1 MTDTI
6 SAISSPFGEG
16 AIGVLRLSGPQ
27 SHSILTRLFSGKLA
41 KARELSHGRLEKD
54 GTMLDD
60 VLATK
65 FDAPRSY
72 TGEDMAE
79 IFCHG
84 GLLVTRRILD
94 ALLEEGARLAE
105 PGEFSF
111 RAFSNGKMDLTQAEA
126 VMDVI
131 HAQTDLALRASQQQ
145 LAGRLGHAMDALRTS
160 LLQILAHLE
169 AYIDFPDEDID
180 PDTGQSFLTRIET
193 VSTEIAKLL
202 ATADRGR
209 ILREGV
215 RTVIYGEP
223 NVGKSS
229 LLNALSGF
237 DRAIVSPTPGTT
249 RDVIEESVNIGGIRL
264 ILMDTAG
271 IRDTSDEIEK
281 QGVARSQK
289 AHDEADLIIEVHA
302 ANLPLP
308 SNSNVS
314 KNTLLVANKADLG
327 VHPSW
332 TDHAVLVSC
341 LQETGFDDLE
351 AAILQKVFGGGAQL
365 DNASAAINAR
375 HKNCLQRA
383 QSGCI
388 AAMTGL
394 RENLAIELI
403 SIELHSALDAIG
415 EVMGKVES
423 DDILGEIFSTFCIG
437 K

>member
-1 MTDTI
+1 
-6 SAISSPFGEG
+6 
-16 AIGVLRLSGPQ
+16 
-27 SHSILTRLFSGKLA
+27 
-41 KARELSHGRLEKD
+41 
-54 GTMLDD
+54 MLDD

-65 FDAPRSY
+65 FTAPKSY

-94 ALLEEGARLAE
+94 VLLAEGARLAE

-145 LAGRLGHAMDALRTS
+145 LAGRLGHAMGELRTS

-180 PDTGQSFLTRIET
+180 PDTGQLFLTRIET
-193 VSTEIAKLL
+193 VSREIGKLL

-249 RDVIEESVNIGGIRL
+249 RDVIEESVNLGGIRL

-302 ANLPLP
+302 ANLPFP
-308 SNSNVS
+308 SQSTVS
-314 KNTLLVANKADLG
+314 RNTLLVANKADLG
-327 VHPSW
+327 IHPDW
-332 TDHAVLVSC
+332 ANNAVLVSC
-341 LQETGFDDLE
+341 LQQTGFDELE
-351 AAILQKVFGGGAQL
+351 AAIIRKVLGGEAQL
-365 DNASAAINAR
+365 ENASVAINAR
-375 HKNCLQRA
+375 HKNCLLRA
-383 QSGCI
+383 QSGCV
-388 AAMTGL
+388 AAMDGL
-394 RENLAIELI
+394 RENVAIELI
-403 SIELHSALDAIG
+403 SIELHSALHAIG